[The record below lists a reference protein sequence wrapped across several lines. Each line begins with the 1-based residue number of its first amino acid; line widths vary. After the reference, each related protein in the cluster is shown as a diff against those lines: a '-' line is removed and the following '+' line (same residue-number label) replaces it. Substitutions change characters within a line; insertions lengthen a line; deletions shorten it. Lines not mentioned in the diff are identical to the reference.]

1 MSELTKNDFVY
12 SRDKDGK
19 VYSGGYK
26 VESLLLENGIP
37 LITKNQKGGGSILG
51 NMVVPAGLLYTQQK
65 LTSMRFDTKN
75 NGEVPSDLF
84 DKLLE
89 MSKPREKVVK
99 NKTLKRLT
107 GLKNKTRKRK
117 LK

>member
-1 MSELTKNDFVY
+1 MSELTTNDFVY

-26 VESLLLENGIP
+26 VESLLLEKGIP
-37 LITKNQKGGGSILG
+37 LVTKNQKGGGSVLG

-65 LTSMRFDTKN
+65 ITPMRFDTKN
-75 NGEVPSDLF
+75 YGEVPGDLF
-84 DKLLE
+84 EKLLG

-99 NKTLKRLT
+99 NKTLKRLN
-107 GLKNKTRKRK
+107 GLKNKTRKRR
-117 LK
+117 